1 MIIRTAGGPGLVS
14 PLEFG
19 ERRKPL
25 TRASWAAIGLVAL
38 AHVGVGAALY
48 YQRFELPPAIVSPP
62 DTPPIDIVML
72 HPRTPEPVVA
82 ATEPPAPN
90 APVHKSTAVL
100 SPTETVTA
108 VASDTPAVDFSNVVT
123 LNHTVPEPSA
133 IGTTTVPV
141 RVDAPPSVISH
152 PHWIHQPSGP
162 QLMRAYPQ
170 RALRAEVAGSASL
183 TCVVQTTGAVSDCV
197 VTDET
202 PGGYGFGSAARSLS
216 REFRISP
223 RTVDGQAVGG
233 ARVNINLR
241 FSLPDS

>member
-1 MIIRTAGGPGLVS
+1 MMMKTAGTPGLVS

-25 TRASWAAIGLVAL
+25 TPASWAAIGLVAL

-48 YQRFELPPAIVSPP
+48 YQRFELPPAIVTEPE
-62 DTPPIDIVML
+62 TPPIKVIMFKPPPPD
-72 HPRTPEPVVA
+72 PVV

-90 APVHKSTAVL
+90 APLHPASPVT
-100 SPTETVTA
+100 SPTDTIAA
-108 VASDTPAVDFSNVVT
+108 VASDKPAVDFDNVINLSRPVAESSP
-123 LNHTVPEPSA
+123 V
-133 IGTTTVPV
+133 GTSTSPV
-141 RVDAPPSVISH
+141 VVAAPPSVISH
-152 PHWIHQPSGP
+152 PHWIRQPSGE

-170 RALRAEVAGSASL
+170 RALRSEVAGTASL
-183 TCVVQTTGAVSDCV
+183 TCVVQATGAVSGCV

-202 PGGYGFGSAARSLS
+202 PGGYGFGRAAQSLS

-223 RTVDGQAVGG
+223 RTVDGQAVDG

-241 FSLPDS
+241 FTLPDN